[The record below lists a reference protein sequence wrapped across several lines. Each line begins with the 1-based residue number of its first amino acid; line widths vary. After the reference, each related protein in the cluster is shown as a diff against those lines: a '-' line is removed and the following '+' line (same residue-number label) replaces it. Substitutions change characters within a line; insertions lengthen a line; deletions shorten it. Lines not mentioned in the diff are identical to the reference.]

1 MIQKAKLTA
10 TILILL
16 LCPVVAYTA
25 SAAQSFSVEDAVAQ
39 HNADGA
45 TVAYTAR
52 MQEALKLEQIGF
64 QVEDTST
71 LYVID
76 SGFISPAHSGEGV
89 LIITNTK
96 DVRKLSRYMEDG
108 RISKSEMIRIGFIY
122 ARTEKSDN
130 APSLFDIWRAM

>member
-1 MIQKAKLTA
+1 MMQKAKLTA

-25 SAAQSFSVEDAVAQ
+25 SAAQSFTVADAVAQ
-39 HNADGA
+39 HNANGP

-71 LYVID
+71 LYVIE
-76 SGFISPAHSGEGV
+76 SGFISKAHSGQGV

-96 DVRKLSRYMEDG
+96 DIKNSPDTWKMAGYPDL
-108 RISKSEMIRIGFIY
+108 
-122 ARTEKSDN
+122 N
-130 APSLFDIWRAM
+130 